1 MRDKIVEQLIEKY
14 NKRSEVGVAKYGTT
28 LENNHTDDFFS
39 HALEEAMDLSLYL
52 MKIISIVRET
62 PNDLEL
68 GKKIR
73 KMVSENL

>member
-14 NKRSEVGVAKYGTT
+14 NKRSEIGVVKYGTT

-52 MKIISIVRET
+52 MKIISVVRET